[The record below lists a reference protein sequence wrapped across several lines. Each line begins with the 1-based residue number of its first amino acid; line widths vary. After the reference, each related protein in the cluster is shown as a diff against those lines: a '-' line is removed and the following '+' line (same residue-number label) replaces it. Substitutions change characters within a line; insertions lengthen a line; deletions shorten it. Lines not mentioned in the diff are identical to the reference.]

1 MNIIDYI
8 NKAGNFYLNK
18 LLMNDEINS
27 PFSTENNIKYQR
39 MLFTI

>member
-18 LLMNDEINS
+18 LLMNDENNS
-27 PFSTENNIKYQR
+27 PFSTEKTKI
-39 MLFTI
+39 I